1 MLNSHDSSDDDN
13 DNDNNDNNDNDNND
27 NDNNDDDDDD
37 IYNVDAVKGS
47 YMSKKP
53 SVHDTS
59 DIEDEEEEEQ
69 DAEVV
74 GSKRVARES
83 VTAPQIQNKKRA
95 APKPPVHSDSE
106 EEDDDD
112 KEGDQK
118 ENAPSSSAAPPTA
131 FQQTAPTNT
140 ALSDHEEDDEGFGS
154 AEKGCEQDE
163 PSLVAAS
170 FSLKQNN
177 AQKSVLGTSMQ
188 ISMPSSSST
197 KDAAA
202 QGHESGGDDDDEEEG
217 QDVCKKSKKKPVK
230 KAQKGQS
237 EDQRGN
243 NNDNITTVKKRG
255 RGRGQHSE
263 TVVGCGV
270 ESATVDTHFMN
281 NMTIAVKVPGKTRDV
296 HLCNF
301 MSFVEKS
308 QWTVTRAEFALPEGS
323 TKHFAP
329 WAVGASEEGVLGIP
343 AVPFP
348 FEDFIAKEKIDQQ
361 PILCNDDLDFIR
373 HCAAA
378 TISCQRPA
386 SSKEKAT
393 IVLFLRVK
401 LIQPSED
408 AAHYVLDAWHTF
420 CLRQAGLVGNSAA
433 KKECEVLLQLS
444 KESFHH
450 ITNKPSVVTSFFTK
464 DVFSLGT
471 SNVSY
476 IQQNRQNTLFDDNE
490 FDPPFQ
496 FKLKRQTSDAVSSSK
511 RPPKA
516 SAAAAAVNQQ
526 TITSMAQ
533 GAKSSSKETAAPP
546 PPLETSQQQP
556 SSSSSTYA
564 QAHATCDSDG
574 DEFGSGNY
582 NETATSHKKPAT
594 SFDEQLSDESNETT
608 TLVSTGRVESH
619 LAIDFPGLPDLIK
632 ESEKKIAFHDAQI
645 KLHQENK
652 AYNVKVLNVLTQC
665 T

>member
-1 MLNSHDSSDDDN
+1 MLNSHDSSDDDDHN
-13 DNDNNDNNDNDNND
+13 DNDNDNDD
-27 NDNNDDDDDD
+27 NDDNDDDDDDD

-47 YMSKKP
+47 YTSKKP
-53 SVHDTS
+53 SVEDTS
-59 DIEDEEEEEQ
+59 DIDDEEEEEEQ
-69 DAEVV
+69 DTEVV
-74 GSKRVARES
+74 GFKRAARES
-83 VTAPQIQNKKRA
+83 VAPQMPNKKRA

-106 EEDDDD
+106 EDDDD
-112 KEGDQK
+112 REGDQK
-118 ENAPSSSAAPPTA
+118 ENAPSSSAPPTA
-131 FQQTAPTNT
+131 GQMAPTNT
-140 ALSDHEEDDEGFGS
+140 ALSDHEEDEEGFGG
-154 AEKGCEQDE
+154 AEKEGEQDE

-202 QGHESGGDDDDEEEG
+202 QGHESGGDDDEEEEG
-217 QDVCKKSKKKPVK
+217 QDVCKKSKKKPAR

-237 EDQRGN
+237 EEQRGN
-243 NNDNITTVKKRG
+243 DNTTVKKRCG
-255 RGRGQHSE
+255 RARGQHSE

-270 ESATVDTHFMN
+270 ESAIIDTEFMN
-281 NMTIAVKVPGKTRDV
+281 NMTIAVKVPGKTKEI
-296 HLCNF
+296 HMCNF

-308 QWTVTRAEFALPEGS
+308 QWTVTRAEFALPEGA

-386 SSKEKAT
+386 SIKEKGM

-408 AAHYVLDAWHTF
+408 AAHFVLDAWHTF
-420 CLRQAGLVGNSAA
+420 CLRQAGLVCSNNNSAA

-490 FDPPFQ
+490 FDPPFK
-496 FKLKRQTSDAVSSSK
+496 FKFKRQTSDAVSSSK
-511 RPPKA
+511 RSKA
-516 SAAAAAVNQQ
+516 SSAAGVNKQ

-533 GAKSSSKETAAPP
+533 GTKSSKEIAAPP
-546 PPLETSQQQP
+546 PPLETSQQP

-582 NETATSHKKPAT
+582 NETATPHKKPAT
-594 SFDEQLSDESNETT
+594 SSDEQLSDESNETT

-645 KLHQENK
+645 KLHQENR
-652 AYNVKVLNVLTQC
+652 AYNQKVLDVLTQC